1 MAASVSFNGNKI
13 TKELDLIVQVQL
25 PFIASLTLNG
35 RRGRD
40 ISLASELQEDLRD
53 HMARTFTNYGRETKK
68 FIVKRSTKKDLTTIV
83 KHKDQAMGGQPP
95 SKYLLPQ
102 IKGGQVYRTKFQR
115 RLVAKGYMPEGHYM
129 MPIVN
134 GKAGWGIMKPSMYTK
149 ALWGISAMEE
159 LRGKRSR
166 KGVDIYKKN
175 EPKEFA
181 TQGSFL
187 HVPRN
192 LAEMAKQEPKGTKGL
207 MRSYAGKIRQLNYG
221 RTKKGAGKLPPSG
234 IYKVQGKSLKMV
246 FAELDYIP
254 SVNAKYKFKE
264 TSEQSVNRNFKRIFD
279 MKVKEVLE
287 KG

>member
-35 RRGRD
+35 KRGRD

-53 HMARTFTNYGRETKK
+53 HMSRTFTNYGRETKK

-102 IKGGQVYRTKFQR
+102 IQGGQVYRTKFQR
-115 RLVAKGYMPEGHYM
+115 RLVAKGFMPEGHYM

-134 GKAGWGIMKPSMYTK
+134 GQAGWGIMKPSMYTK

-159 LRGKRSR
+159 LRGRVSR

-175 EPKEFA
+175 AAPEFK
-181 TQGSFL
+181 TQGTFV

-192 LAEMAKQEPKGTKGL
+192 LSELAKKEPKGTKGG
-207 MRSYAGKIRQLNYG
+207 MRSYAANIRALNFSKGK
-221 RTKKGAGKLPPSG
+221 GKLPLGG

-254 SVNAKYKFKE
+254 SVSAQYKFE
-264 TSEQSVNRNFKRIFD
+264 DTSKQSVNRNFQRIFD

>member
-53 HMARTFTNYGRETKK
+53 HMARTFDNYGRETKK

-134 GKAGWGIMKPSMYTK
+134 GKPGWGIMKPSMYTK

-159 LRGKRSR
+159 LRGRVSR
-166 KGVDIYKKN
+166 GGVHVYEKN
-175 EPKEFA
+175 KAPEFK
-181 TQGSFL
+181 TQGTFI

-192 LAEMAKQEPKGTKGL
+192 LAEMAKQEPKGTKGKL
-207 MRSYAGKIRQLNYG
+207 RSYAAMVRQLNYG
-221 RTKKGAGKLPPSG
+221 GKKKGAGKLPPGG